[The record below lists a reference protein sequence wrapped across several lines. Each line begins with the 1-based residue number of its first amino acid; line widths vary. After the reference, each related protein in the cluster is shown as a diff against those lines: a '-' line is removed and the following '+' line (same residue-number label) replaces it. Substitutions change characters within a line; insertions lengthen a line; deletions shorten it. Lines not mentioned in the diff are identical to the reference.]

1 MFPRLCGITHR
12 ETFLLDVSS
21 CMWVVSTNDT
31 LASLM
36 DNPTVP
42 EVTGNSL
49 DILRKRRGKERG
61 SKWVEMLTLYER
73 ARNGK

>member
-1 MFPRLCGITHR
+1 
-12 ETFLLDVSS
+12 
-21 CMWVVSTNDT
+21 MWVVSTNDT

-49 DILRKRRGKERG
+49 DIPRKRRGKERG
-61 SKWVEMLTLYER
+61 SKWVEMLTLYGK